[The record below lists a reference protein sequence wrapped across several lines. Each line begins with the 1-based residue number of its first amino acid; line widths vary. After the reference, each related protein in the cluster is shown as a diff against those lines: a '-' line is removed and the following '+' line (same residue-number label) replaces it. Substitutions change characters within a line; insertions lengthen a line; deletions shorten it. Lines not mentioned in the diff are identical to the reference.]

1 MPESQ
6 QQTMAI
12 ETFVRGRC
20 KELGLSRNELI
31 RRCGYKNISKGLR
44 RLDQLYSGEFKSGA
58 GLIAMLPAALDVP
71 DDVIKQTVE

>member
-44 RLDQLYSGEFKSGA
+44 RFD
-58 GLIAMLPAALDVP
+58 
-71 DDVIKQTVE
+71 